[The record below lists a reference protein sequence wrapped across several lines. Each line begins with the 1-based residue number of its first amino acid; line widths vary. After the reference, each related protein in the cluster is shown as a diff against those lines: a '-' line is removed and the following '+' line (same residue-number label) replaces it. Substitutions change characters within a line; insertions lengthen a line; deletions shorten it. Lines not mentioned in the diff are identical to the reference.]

1 MERVASLDLL
11 RGLAAFSVAIPHY
24 FALNSTDRHP
34 SEVVAVLAVEVFFAL
49 SGFVLASQILS
60 SVRSGQVANVRVF
73 LIRRWMRTIPP
84 YLIALLAISY
94 ATGQIASVD
103 FVRYLL
109 YVQNLF
115 WQHNAADYFP
125 VAWSLSI
132 EEWFYVT
139 FILIV
144 FVSSKLYDRRDET
157 FCACIALLF
166 IIAITVLR
174 AINDHP
180 DGWDAEIRR
189 VTIYR
194 LDSIAY
200 GFLLYLAVQ
209 YWQTRRRIVQIPL
222 AIRFAPALVFSLF
235 GALAAAVTALA
246 LTDGLH
252 AAKVLFPFV
261 APMFGASAVLLF
273 YSLRLQNKSSWPSG
287 LFLFM
292 GRVSYSVY
300 LFHMLFILALRPQL
314 QSLSL
319 PLQVAI
325 YVCCMLCACAAFY
338 YYFERPILSARPG
351 YKQES
356 SSGTRVTDVFLP
368 QYVKSGL

>member
-11 RGLAAFSVAIPHY
+11 RGVAAFSVAIPHY
-24 FALNSTDRHP
+24 FALNSTGWHP

-60 SVRSGQVANVRVF
+60 CVRSGRAANVQVF
-73 LIRRWMRTIPP
+73 LLRRWMRTVPP
-84 YLIALLAISY
+84 YLLALLAISY
-94 ATGQIASVD
+94 ATGQIASLD
-103 FVRYLL
+103 FARYFL

-115 WQHNAADYFP
+115 RQHNAIDYFP

-132 EEWFYVT
+132 EEWFYIT
-139 FILIV
+139 FIVIV
-144 FVSSKLYDRRDET
+144 FVSSRVYGRRDEV
-157 FCACIALLF
+157 FCACVALLF
-166 IIAITVLR
+166 IVSVAVLR
-174 AINDHP
+174 TISDP
-180 DGWDAEIRR
+180 LGGWDADIRR
-189 VTIYR
+189 TTAYR
-194 LDSIAY
+194 VDSIAY

-209 YWQTRRRIVQIPL
+209 HWQRGRVVQIPF
-222 AIRFAPALVFSLF
+222 AIRFGPALIFSLF
-235 GALAAAVTALA
+235 GTLAAAVTAFA
-246 LTDGLH
+246 LIDGLH
-252 AAKVLFPFV
+252 VAKVLFPFV

-273 YSLRLQNKSSWPSG
+273 YSLRLRNKSSWPSG

-314 QSLSL
+314 QPLSL